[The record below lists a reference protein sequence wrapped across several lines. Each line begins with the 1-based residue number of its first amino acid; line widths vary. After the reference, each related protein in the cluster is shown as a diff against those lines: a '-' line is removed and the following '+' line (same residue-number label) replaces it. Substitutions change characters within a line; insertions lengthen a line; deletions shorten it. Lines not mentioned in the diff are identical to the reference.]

1 MNNKNMKRISII
13 ATGVLLTLNAVAQN
27 KSEGIKNFS
36 LKEAID
42 YAIAHNASNLNAALD
57 IDASKYKKKEIAGM
71 GLPQISSSLDVK
83 DYEKLPTQL
92 LPGQFFGAPPGTYIP
107 VQFGVKYNATGAI
120 QASQIVFNSDYIIA
134 LQSSKSFLELSEKNY
149 QRSQIET
156 KATIT
161 KAYYTVLVNKE
172 RLKLLQANVER
183 LKKLVEDTKSL
194 NTNGFVE
201 KIDVTRVT
209 VAYNNLLS
217 EKEKIDRLVGLTE
230 TVLKFQMG
238 MEIKSQISL
247 TDSLHLDNIPV
258 FDIPSSSEFNY
269 KNRIEYSLLESQ
281 QKLNELDVKR
291 GKLRYLPSAF
301 LYGNYS
307 GQAQRNEFDFFD
319 SNKKWYPIGIIG
331 GTISL
336 PLFDGFQNHYRLQQ
350 SKVNLLKTNNN
361 INNLK
366 NAIDLEIE
374 TSKSSLLNA
383 LNTLN
388 IQKTNTELAKE
399 VYDVA
404 KKKYEQG
411 NGSSIEVMNAET
423 ALKEAQTN
431 YYNALYEYFTAKV
444 DYEKATGVIK

>member
-1 MNNKNMKRISII
+1 M
-13 ATGVLLTLNAVAQN
+13 
-27 KSEGIKNFS
+27 
-36 LKEAID
+36 
-42 YAIAHNASNLNAALD
+42 
-57 IDASKYKKKEIAGM
+57 
-71 GLPQISSSLDVK
+71 
-83 DYEKLPTQL
+83 
-92 LPGQFFGAPPGTYIP
+92 
-107 VQFGVKYNATGAI
+107 
-120 QASQIVFNSDYIIA
+120 
-134 LQSSKSFLELSEKNY
+134 QSSKSFLELSEKNY

-161 KAYYTVLVNKE
+161 KAYYTALVSKE
-172 RLKLLQANVER
+172 RLKLLQANVDR

-217 EKEKIDRLVGLTE
+217 EKEKIERLVGLTE
-230 TVLKFQMG
+230 SVLKFQMG
-238 MEIKSQISL
+238 MEIKSQINL

-258 FDIPSSSEFNY
+258 FDISTSSELNY

-281 QKLNELDVKR
+281 QRLNELDVKR
-291 GKLRYLPSAF
+291 GKLRYLPSIF

-307 GQAQRNEFDFFD
+307 AQAQRNEFDFFD
-319 SNKKWYPIGIIG
+319 TNKKWYPIGIIG
-331 GTISL
+331 GTINL
-336 PLFDGFQNHYRLQQ
+336 PLFDGFQNHNRLQQ
-350 SKVNLLKTNNN
+350 SKINLMKTINNMD
-361 INNLK
+361 NLK

-383 LNTLN
+383 LSTLN
-388 IQKTNTELAKE
+388 IQKTNIELAKE

-411 NGSSIEVMNAET
+411 SGSSIEVMNAET

-431 YYNALYEYFTAKV
+431 YYNGLYEYFTAKV

>member
-1 MNNKNMKRISII
+1 MKNISII
-13 ATGVLLTLNAVAQN
+13 IIGTVISFQTIAQTN
-27 KSEGIKNFS
+27 NQPARNLS
-36 LKEAID
+36 LKEAIEF
-42 YAIAHNASNLNAALD
+42 ALANNSSIKNAELD
-57 IDASKYKKKEIAGM
+57 IDASRYKKKEITGM
-71 GLPQISSSLDVK
+71 GLPQISSSFDVK

-107 VQFGVKYNATGAI
+107 VQFGVKYNATGSI
-120 QASQIVFNSDYIIA
+120 QASQIVFNSDYIVA

-161 KAYYTVLVNKE
+161 KAYYTALVSKE
-172 RLKLLQANVER
+172 RLKLLQANVDR

-230 TVLKFQMG
+230 SVLKFQMG
-238 MEIKSQISL
+238 MEIKSQINL

-258 FDIPSSSEFNY
+258 FDISTSSELNY

-281 QKLNELDVKR
+281 QRLNELDVKR
-291 GKLRYLPSAF
+291 GKLRYLPSIF

-307 GQAQRNEFDFFD
+307 AQAQRNEFDFFD
-319 SNKKWYPIGIIG
+319 ASKKWYPIGIIG
-331 GTISL
+331 GTINL

-350 SKVNLLKTNNN
+350 SKVNLMKTVNTM
-361 INNLK
+361 NNLK

-388 IQKTNTELAKE
+388 IQKTNIELAKE

-411 NGSSIEVMNAET
+411 SGSSIEVMNAET

>member
-13 ATGVLLTLNAVAQN
+13 ATGVLLTLHTVAQN
-27 KSEGIKNFS
+27 KSEGIKNLS

-57 IDASKYKKKEIAGM
+57 IEASKYKKKEIAGM
-71 GLPQISSSLDVK
+71 GFPQLSASLDVK

-120 QASQIVFNSDYIIA
+120 QASQIVFNSDYIVA

-156 KATIT
+156 KAAIT

-172 RLKLLQANVER
+172 RLKLLQANVDR

-247 TDSLHLDNIPV
+247 TDSLQLDNIPA
-258 FDIPSSSEFNY
+258 FDISSSSEFNY

-281 QKLNELDVKR
+281 QRLNELDVKR
-291 GKLRYLPSAF
+291 GKLRYLPSIF

-307 GQAQRNEFDFFD
+307 AQAQRNDFDFFD
-319 SNKKWYPIGIIG
+319 TDKKWYPIFIIG

-350 SKVNLLKTNNN
+350 SKVNLLKTVNNM
-361 INNLK
+361 NNLK

-388 IQKTNTELAKE
+388 IQKTNTELAQE

-404 KKKYEQG
+404 KKKYEHG
-411 NGSSIEVMNAET
+411 TGSSIEVMNAET

>member
-1 MNNKNMKRISII
+1 MKNISII
-13 ATGVLLTLNAVAQN
+13 IIGTIISFQTVAQN
-27 KSEGIKNFS
+27 KNEPAKNLS
-36 LKEAID
+36 LKEAIEF
-42 YAIAHNASNLNAALD
+42 ALANNNNIKNAELD
-57 IDASKYKKKEIAGM
+57 IDASMYKKKEIAGM
-71 GLPQISSSLDVK
+71 GLPQISSSFDIK

-92 LPGQFFGAPPGTYIP
+92 LPGQFFGAPAGTYIP
-107 VQFGVKYNATGAI
+107 VQFGVKYNATGSI
-120 QASQIVFNSDYIIA
+120 QASQIVFNSDYIVA

-161 KAYYTVLVNKE
+161 KAYYTALVSKE
-172 RLKLLQANVER
+172 RLKLLQANVDR

-217 EKEKIDRLVGLTE
+217 EKEKMERLVGLME
-230 TVLKFQMG
+230 SVLKFQMG
-238 MEIKSQISL
+238 MEIKSQINL
-247 TDSLHLDNIPV
+247 TDSLYLDNIPV
-258 FDIPSSSEFNY
+258 FDISSSEFNY

-291 GKLRYLPSAF
+291 GKLKYLPSVF

-307 GQAQRNEFDFFD
+307 TQAQRNEFDFFD
-319 SNKKWYPIGIIG
+319 ASKKWYPIGIIG
-331 GTISL
+331 GTINL

-350 SKVNLLKTNNN
+350 SKVNLLKTINNM
-361 INNLK
+361 NNLK

-383 LNTLN
+383 LTTLN
-388 IQKTNTELAKE
+388 IQKTNIELAKE
-399 VYDVA
+399 VYDVV
-404 KKKYEQG
+404 KKKYEHG
-411 NGSSIEVMNAET
+411 IGSSIEVMNAET

-431 YYNALYEYFTAKV
+431 YYDALYNYFTAKV